1 MLKKKK
7 QKKNSRRVKGKKL
20 QEKNTNPFLFEWSTP
35 ESFSFGQKRMPE
47 MEAWVTFTEHA

>member
-7 QKKNSRRVKGKKL
+7 KILPKSQRKV

-47 MEAWVTFTEHA
+47 MEAWVTFTEHT